1 MSIQI
6 LSIYVSIFALVVNLI
21 ILCVVIW
28 REL

>member
-6 LSIYVSIFALVVNLI
+6 FSFYVSILTVVVNLI